1 MCAGDLG
8 MYRVMPWSYPPI
20 SGGSS
25 GGFSP
30 DDSGGGSGS
39 GGNNFLV
46 KTDETVLQ
54 FLYGGQVYTSSTLK
68 LTIQIENGKFGF
80 GDLRGIDS
88 VRMYGTVKEVILE
101 DSGSDVTNLLKE
113 DVKYSSVSLTN
124 LQNSVRNQ
132 AFNYTFNVN
141 PLPGSSGDITP
152 KKVVFGIKYEA
163 YNADGAVVDT
173 VTFPDMV
180 FES

>member
-39 GGNNFLV
+39 GGSHFLV

-54 FLYGGQVYTSSTLK
+54 FTQGGPIYNSNLQ
-68 LTIQIENGKFGF
+68 LTVQIQNGKFGF
-80 GDLRGIDS
+80 GDLRGIES
-88 VRMYGTVKEVILE
+88 VWMYGTVKEIILKDGE
-101 DSGSDVTNLLKE
+101 SNVTNLLKT
-113 DVKYSSVSLTN
+113 DVKNTNVDLRN
-124 LQNSVRNQ
+124 LQNNIGINSFR
-132 AFNYTFNVN
+132 YDFNVD

-163 YNADGAVVDT
+163 HNADGAVVDT
-173 VTFPDMV
+173 VTFPDLV